1 MNRADLTSNPA
12 LVQVVVP
19 NEASTADQQILL
31 DNVWKSS
38 FALTTTN
45 ILPTTTTLP
54 TDISLPSAGYVN
66 IDDAD
71 ITVFDLSNP
80 ASISANINTIVNGTS
95 IWVARVNNYD
105 WNIYRAQS
113 IPGQIQHVCDNLNG
127 TCRVIFNTT
136 HGLTRGDYLII
147 RFFDLEINGVYR
159 VLSVPNINTVNVV
172 LSLTGGRTVVD
183 GVGIGFTLKTMRVAQ
198 ASDAISLPYVNQILP
213 GNRIWVDDNGS
224 GLWEVLQKHNP
235 FTERTV
241 ISPVLLDAT
250 EQYGAAIAQCNNRT
264 ALFVGSPRY
273 GFASGTAQGGVY
285 LYVKGQTDQYTPIS
299 PIPDQD
305 TVLTLNTTGI
315 LALGSSLSAGATT
328 YAVAGAPGSA
338 TTGGYAAV
346 LWRDPADRKSTR

>member
-1 MNRADLTSNPA
+1 M
-12 LVQVVVP
+12 
-19 NEASTADQQILL
+19 
-31 DNVWKSS
+31 
-38 FALTTTN
+38 
-45 ILPTTTTLP
+45 
-54 TDISLPSAGYVN
+54 
-66 IDDAD
+66 
-71 ITVFDLSNP
+71 
-80 ASISANINTIVNGTS
+80 
-95 IWVARVNNYD
+95 
-105 WNIYRAQS
+105 
-113 IPGQIQHVCDNLNG
+113 
-127 TCRVIFNTT
+127 
-136 HGLTRGDYLII
+136 
-147 RFFDLEINGVYR
+147 YR

-305 TVLTLNTTGI
+305 TVLTLATTGVT
-315 LALGSSLSAGATT
+315 ALGSSLSAGATT

-346 LWRDPADRKSTR
+346 LWRDPAAGRDNTSPWVINQL